1 AAPAAAD
8 VTCTATATAPSA
20 ARAAAGAP
28 DATAAGSARTGR
40 PARNG
45 RGRRPVL
52 WSALALVTV
61 AGVAAGAF
69 FLTHGQAD
77 DDSSAQAAPSRDAS
91 APPSGKASPSEPPKP
106 PPGYHLVTEKTAGVS
121 FPVPDGWKRGK
132 LKESDEILYIDPS
145 GLVGLR
151 VSVLDLASSDPLQR
165 WKDDE
170 TKSVKEGKLPGY
182 HQLRMQGTEYRGQ
195 PAAIWEFTWQGRARE
210 YRAADLGFGRP
221 GGKEYAI
228 YLSAPKADWHKHSQV
243 FDVVREGFRPDA
255 R

>member
-1 AAPAAAD
+1 GPAPGPDSDTKAGGG
-8 VTCTATATAPSA
+8 
-20 ARAAAGAP
+20 ARAAR
-28 DATAAGSARTGR
+28 SAHTGR
-40 PARNG
+40 G
-45 RGRRPVL
+45 HRPVL

-61 AGVAAGAF
+61 AGIAAGAYF
-69 FLTHGQAD
+69 MTGGGQED
-77 DDSSAQAAPSRDAS
+77 DDPAPRAASGQEAS
-91 APPSGKASPSEPPKP
+91 ASPGGKKSAGPSPVPDPPR
-106 PPGYHLVTEKTAGVS
+106 GYHLVSEKAAGVS

-151 VSVLDLASSDPLQR
+151 VSVFDLASSDPLQR

-182 HQLRMQGTEYRGQ
+182 HQLRMQGTEYRGL

-243 FDVVREGFRPDA
+243 FDVVREGFRPA
-255 R
+255 AQ